1 MRISDWSSDVC
12 SSDLRVGFSEA
23 PFDFYEEFQ
32 VKTGGYSVEFGRT
45 TGGVVNAITKSG
57 TNEFH
62 GGAKLVFGPK
72 DWESSAHDSYFDS
85 DRYLTRS
92 RDKTDSTRLN
102 VWGSGPLIQDRLFF
116 FAMYAGRDVQP
127 ENTDN
132 LGNRFSRSKS
142 EDRKSKRLN
151 SSH

>member
-45 TGGVVNAITKSG
+45 TGGEVNAITKSG

-72 DWESSAHDSYFDS
+72 DWESSARDRSFEG
-85 DRYLTRS
+85 DRYITRS
-92 RDKTDSTRLN
+92 RDKTDSTRLHD
-102 VWGSGPLIQDRLFF
+102 WGSGPLLKDRLFF
-116 FAMYAGRDVQP
+116 FALYEGGARQT
-127 ENTDN
+127 ETTDQ
-132 LGNRFSRSKS
+132 
-142 EDRKSKRLN
+142 
-151 SSH
+151 